1 MLTLQYNTS
10 NCMYACFPCGTTR
23 ISLVMRDG
31 KNTTTTFF
39 FLLFLTLDTVL
50 EILLQDQ
57 VSELE

>member
-1 MLTLQYNTS
+1 MLTLQYNAS
-10 NCMYACFPCGTTR
+10 NCMYACFPRGTTR

-50 EILLQDQ
+50 EILLQDE